1 MVKMTQIVYV
11 NGEFVPASEA
21 KISVFDRGFL
31 FADGIYE
38 VSPILRGKIVDN
50 APHLKRLE
58 RSAKELALPLPMSL
72 ADIEAIQHQ
81 LVEKNNVQEGALYL
95 QVTRGAADRD
105 FAFPKEPKPSLV
117 MFIQEK
123 ALEKADNAVKGISV
137 ISSPDIRW
145 GRRDI
150 KTTQLLAAS
159 MAKQAAIEAG
169 AQDTWMVQEG
179 FVTEGSSNNA
189 YIVTEDDVIVTRHI
203 GNDILSGIT
212 RKVVL
217 QLAEENGYKIE
228 ERPFSLEEAYAAKE
242 AFVTSATTFVWPV
255 KEIDGHKIGGGQP
268 GPLARRLRELYVE
281 AALG

>member
-1 MVKMTQIVYV
+1 MTQIVYV